1 MTADTRT
8 QAELEAEALS
18 EAFAASDALSE
29 IDAAE
34 AMLSAIADGNERVA
48 AMMAS
53 TFLDYL
59 RARRARS

>member
-1 MTADTRT
+1 MIVNIDRFADSDTLSEIG
-8 QAELEAEALS
+8 AAEAL
-18 EAFAASDALSE
+18 LS
-29 IDAAE
+29 
-34 AMLSAIADGNERVA
+34 SIAKGNERVA

>member
-1 MTADTRT
+1 MNANTRT
-8 QAELEAEALS
+8 QAELAAEALS
-18 EAFAASDALSE
+18 EAFAVADALSE
-29 IDAAE
+29 IGAAE
-34 AMLSAIADGNERVA
+34 ALLSSIAKGNERVA